1 MTPELSRP
9 INIASIE
16 KKEVTHQIE
25 ATKDECH
32 ALAERFG
39 LIAVSSLTAHV
50 TLTPWRSPS
59 IFRVEGIVM
68 ANVIQTCVVT
78 LDQFSQQITEQF
90 VEFFGPD
97 SIIHQAS
104 DDSSDIPSDIPYEPF
119 TKDNMIDLGEVI
131 AQYFFLA
138 LDPYPHQSKQ
148 YQYTQDQSSTTMTN
162 PFTLLQG
169 GKKK

>member
-1 MTPELSRP
+1 MQFLTPELSRP

-25 ATKDECH
+25 ATKEECH

-50 TLTPWRSPS
+50 TLTPWSSPS
-59 IFRVEGIVM
+59 IFRVEGIVR

-78 LDQFSQQITEQF
+78 LDPFSQQINDKF

-97 SIIHQAS
+97 STIHQAS
-104 DDSSDIPSDIPYEPF
+104 DDASDIPYEPF

-148 YQYTQDQSSTTMTN
+148 DQYTQDQNSITMTN
-162 PFTLLQG
+162 PFTVLQG